1 MALAYAGAEG
11 GVMFKDFDAIQV
23 GETQTLTKHITEADV
38 RKFVEMTGDDN
49 PLHVDRAYAETTS
62 FKDIVVHGMLGASF
76 ISTVIGT
83 KLPGTGAL
91 WVSQNMEFLL
101 PVRLGDVLT
110 ISATVVKKHER
121 ERLLELDTKI
131 VNQNQQLILTGVGK
145 VKVLVAAEPEA
156 KPAADARPRVAIVTG
171 GAGGIGKAI
180 CQRLAADGFDVVV
193 NYRGQAD
200 RAAQIVAEINAAA
213 GEADGKRRGRALA
226 VQADIATEAGAQAL
240 FAAAVKAFG
249 AVSVLVNNASPHINP
264 KPFGVTAW
272 ADVQQQIDVQVKGA
286 FLMTSAVVPEMAARK
301 WGRIV
306 NITSQVLDGQP
317 SVTWTGYA
325 MAKGAL
331 QVFSNYMAAELGP
344 QGITV
349 NCVSPGMCETTLIGD
364 IPEKAQLM
372 IARQTPLR
380 RLAKPTD
387 VAAAVAYLVS
397 DDAGFVTGD
406 TVAVNGGMAMR

>member
-1 MALAYAGAEG
+1 
-11 GVMFKDFDAIQV
+11 MFKNFDAIQI
-23 GETQTLTKHITEADV
+23 GDTQSLVKTITEADV

-49 PLHVDRAYAETTS
+49 PLHVNRAYAESTA

-110 ISATVVKKHER
+110 ISCTVLKKYER
-121 ERLLELDTKI
+121 ERLLELDTRI
-131 VNQNQQLILTGVGK
+131 LNQNQQVVLSGQGK
-145 VKVLVAAEPEA
+145 VKLLTTAAPAEAA
-156 KPAADARPRVAIVTG
+156 KPAEWPRVAIVTG
-171 GAGGIGKAI
+171 GAGGIGQAI
-180 CQRLAADGFDVVV
+180 CLRLAQDGYHIVV
-193 NYRGQAD
+193 NYHGRAD
-200 RAAQIVAEINAAA
+200 RAAEIIETINA
-213 GEADGKRRGRALA
+213 GDTRAIA
-226 VQADIATEAGAQAL
+226 VQADVATESGAEKL
-240 FAAAVKAFG
+240 VKASLQAFG
-249 AVSVLVNNASPHINP
+249 GISVLVNNASPHINP
-264 KPFGVTAW
+264 KPFAATQW
-272 ADVQQQIDVQVKGA
+272 ADVQQQLDVQVKGA
-286 FLMTSAVVPEMAARK
+286 FNLTRACVQHMAKQR

-306 NITSQVLDGQP
+306 NITSQVLDGPP

-331 QVFSNYMAAELGP
+331 AVFSKYMAAELGP

-349 NCVSPGMCETTLIGD
+349 NCVSPGMCETSLIGD
-364 IPEKAQLM
+364 VPEKAQLM

-380 RLAKPTD
+380 RLAKPAD

-397 DDAGFVTGD
+397 DDASFITGD

>member
-1 MALAYAGAEG
+1 MRRPPA
-11 GVMFKDFDAIQV
+11 
-23 GETQTLTKHITEADV
+23 
-38 RKFVEMTGDDN
+38 
-49 PLHVDRAYAETTS
+49 

-91 WVSQNMEFLL
+91 WVSQSLEFLL

-110 ISATVVKKHER
+110 ISATVLKKHER
-121 ERLLELDTKI
+121 ERLLELDTRI
-131 VNQNQQLILTGVGK
+131 VNQNQQLILTGQGK
-145 VKVLVAAEPEA
+145 VKVLTTAQPEA
-156 KPAADARPRVAIVTG
+156 APTPESRPRVAIVTG

-180 CQRLAADGFDVVV
+180 CLRLAADGYHVVV

-200 RAAQIVAEINAAA
+200 RAAQIASEINA
-213 GEADGKRRGRALA
+213 GGKVKALA
-226 VQADIATEAGAQAL
+226 VQADISTEAGAQSL
-240 FAAAVKAFG
+240 YTAAVKAFG

-264 KPFGVTAW
+264 KPFDATAW

-286 FLMTSAVVPEMAARK
+286 FLMTRAVVPEMSARK
-301 WGRIV
+301 WGRVV

-364 IPEKAQLM
+364 ISEKAQLM

-380 RLAKPTD
+380 RLARPAD

-397 DDAGFVTGD
+397 DEAGFVTGD

>member
-1 MALAYAGAEG
+1 
-11 GVMFKDFDAIQV
+11 MFNNFDAIQI
-23 GETQTLTKHITEADV
+23 GDTQSLVKTISESDV

-49 PLHVDRAYAETTS
+49 PLHVNRAYAESTA

-110 ISATVVKKHER
+110 ISCTVLKKYER
-121 ERLLELDTKI
+121 ERLLELDTRI
-131 VNQNQQLILTGVGK
+131 LNQNQQVVLTGQGK
-145 VKVLVAAEPEA
+145 VKLLTTAAS
-156 KPAADARPRVAIVTG
+156 AAQAQPSERPLVAIVTG

-180 CQRLAADGFDVVV
+180 CLRLAKDGYHVVV
-193 NYRGQAD
+193 NYHGRAD
-200 RAAQIVAEINAAA
+200 RAAEIVETINA
-213 GEADGKRRGRALA
+213 GDTRAIA
-226 VQADIATEAGAQAL
+226 VQADVATEAGAEKLAKAAL
-240 FAAAVKAFG
+240 QAFG
-249 AVSVLVNNASPHINP
+249 GISVLVNNASPHINP
-264 KPFGVTAW
+264 KPFAATQWV
-272 ADVQQQIDVQVKGA
+272 DVQQQLDVQVKGA
-286 FLMTSAVVPEMAARK
+286 FNLTRACMPHMTAQR

-306 NITSQVLDGQP
+306 NITSQVLDGPP

-331 QVFSNYMAAELGP
+331 AVFSNYMAAELGP

-349 NCVSPGMCETTLIGD
+349 NCVSPGMCETGLIGD

-380 RLAKPTD
+380 RLAKPAD
-387 VAAAVAYLVS
+387 IAAAVAYLVS

>member
-1 MALAYAGAEG
+1 
-11 GVMFKDFDAIQV
+11 MFKDFDSIQV

-38 RKFVEMTGDDN
+38 RKFVEITGDDN
-49 PLHVDRAYAETTS
+49 PLHVDRAYAETTA

-91 WVSQNMEFLL
+91 WVAQNMEFLL

-110 ISATVVKKHER
+110 ISATVLKKHER
-121 ERLLELDTKI
+121 ERLLELDTRI
-131 VNQNQQLILTGVGK
+131 VNQNQQVILTGLGK
-145 VKVLVAAEPEA
+145 VKVLVTAEPEA
-156 KPAADARPRVAIVTG
+156 APAADARPRVAIVTG

-180 CQRLAADGFDVVV
+180 CQRLAADGFNVVV

-200 RAAQIVAEINAAA
+200 RAAQIVAAINAAA
-213 GEADGKRRGRALA
+213 GDGKGRALA

-240 FAAAVKAFG
+240 YQSAVKAFG
-249 AVSVLVNNASPHINP
+249 AVSVLVNNASPRINP
-264 KPFGVTAW
+264 KPFSATAW
-272 ADVQQQIDVQVKGA
+272 DDVQQQMDVQVKGA
-286 FLMTSAVVPEMAARK
+286 FLMTAAVMPEMGARK

-306 NITSQVLDGQP
+306 NITSQVLDGAP

-380 RLAKPTD
+380 RLAKPSD

>member
-1 MALAYAGAEG
+1 
-11 GVMFKDFDAIQV
+11 MFKDFDAIQV

-38 RKFVEMTGDDN
+38 CKFVEMTGDDN

-110 ISATVVKKHER
+110 ITATVLKKHKR

-131 VNQNQQLILTGVGK
+131 INQNHQLILTGVGK
-145 VKVLVAAEPEA
+145 VKALVAAEPEA
-156 KPAADARPRVAIVTG
+156 KPAANARPRVAIVTG

-180 CQRLAADGFDVVV
+180 CQRLATDGFDVVV
-193 NYRGQAD
+193 NYRGQAH
-200 RAAQIVAEINAAA
+200 RAAQIVAEINEATSAAMRRSA
-213 GEADGKRRGRALA
+213 GQGKRHGRALA
-226 VQADIATEAGAQAL
+226 VQADISSEAGAQAL
-240 FAAAVKAFG
+240 YQAAVKAFG
-249 AVSVLVNNASPHINP
+249 AVSVLVNNASPRINP
-264 KPFGVTAW
+264 KPFGSTSW
-272 ADVQQQIDVQVKGA
+272 SDVQQQMDVQVKGA
-286 FLMTSAVVPEMAARK
+286 FLMTSAVVPEMSARK
-301 WGRIV
+301 WGRVV
-306 NITSQVLDGQP
+306 NITSQVLDGPP

-344 QGITV
+344 QGVTV

-364 IPEKAQLM
+364 IPEKAQLI

-380 RLAKPTD
+380 RLAKPSD

-397 DDAGFVTGD
+397 DDADFVTGD
-406 TVAVNGGMAMR
+406 TIAVNGGLAMR

>member
-1 MALAYAGAEG
+1 
-11 GVMFKDFDAIQV
+11 MFKDFDAIQV
-23 GETQTLTKHITEADV
+23 GETQTLTKNITEADV

-49 PLHVDRAYAETTS
+49 PLHVDRAYAETTA

-101 PVRLGDVLT
+101 PVRLGDTLT
-110 ISATVVKKHER
+110 ISATVLTKHAR
-121 ERLLELDTKI
+121 ERLLELDTRI
-131 VNQNQQLILTGVGK
+131 LNQNRQLILTGVGK
-145 VKVLVAAEPEA
+145 VKVLLVAEPEE

-180 CQRLAADGFDVVV
+180 CQRLAADGFNVVV
-193 NYRGQAD
+193 NYRGKAD
-200 RAAQIVAEINAAA
+200 RAGQIATEINATAA
-213 GEADGKRRGRALA
+213 NETGNRLGRALA
-226 VQADIATEAGAQAL
+226 VQADISTEAGAQAL
-240 FAAAVKAFG
+240 YQAAVKAFG
-249 AVSVLVNNASPHINP
+249 AVGVLVNNASPHINP
-264 KPFGVTAW
+264 KQLGSTAW
-272 ADVQQQIDVQVKGA
+272 DDIQQQMDVQVKGA
-286 FLMTSAVVPEMAARK
+286 FLMTSAVVPEMSARK

-306 NITSQVLDGQP
+306 NITSQVLDGP
-317 SVTWTGYA
+317 PTVTWTSYA

-364 IPEKAQLM
+364 ISEKAQLM

-380 RLAKPTD
+380 RLAKPSD

-397 DDAGFVTGD
+397 DDADFVTGD
-406 TVAVNGGMAMR
+406 TLAVNGGMAIR

>member
-1 MALAYAGAEG
+1 
-11 GVMFKDFDAIQV
+11 MFKDFDSIQV

-49 PLHVDRAYAETTS
+49 PLHVDRAYAETTA

-110 ISATVVKKHER
+110 ISATVLKKHER
-121 ERLLELDTKI
+121 ERLLELDTRI
-131 VNQNQQLILTGVGK
+131 VNQNQQVILTGVGK
-145 VKVLVAAEPEA
+145 VKVLVTAEPEA
-156 KPAADARPRVAIVTG
+156 APAADARPRVAIVTG

-180 CQRLAADGFDVVV
+180 CQRLAADGFNVVV

-213 GEADGKRRGRALA
+213 SAAAAGVSRGRALA

-240 FAAAVKAFG
+240 YQAAVKAFG
-249 AVSVLVNNASPHINP
+249 AVSVLVNNASPRINP
-264 KPFGVTAW
+264 KPFSATAW
-272 ADVQQQIDVQVKGA
+272 DDVQQQMDVQVKGA
-286 FLMTSAVVPEMAARK
+286 FLMTAAVTPEMGARK

-380 RLAKPTD
+380 RLAKPSD

>member
-1 MALAYAGAEG
+1 
-11 GVMFKDFDAIQV
+11 MFNNFDAIQI
-23 GETQTLTKHITEADV
+23 GDTQSLVKTITESDV

-49 PLHVDRAYAETTS
+49 PLHVNRAYAESTA

-91 WVSQNMEFLL
+91 WVSQNIEFLL

-110 ISATVVKKHER
+110 ISCTVLKKYER
-121 ERLLELDTKI
+121 ERLLELDTRI
-131 VNQNQQLILTGVGK
+131 LNQNQQVVLTGQGK
-145 VKVLVAAEPEA
+145 VKLLTTASPAEQAQPSE
-156 KPAADARPRVAIVTG
+156 RPLVAIVTG

-180 CQRLAADGFDVVV
+180 CLRLAKDGYHVVV
-193 NYRGQAD
+193 NYHGRAD
-200 RAAQIVAEINAAA
+200 RAAEIVEAINA
-213 GEADGKRRGRALA
+213 GDTRAIA
-226 VQADIATEAGAQAL
+226 VQADVATETGAEKL
-240 FAAAVKAFG
+240 VKAALQAFG
-249 AVSVLVNNASPHINP
+249 GISVLVNNASPHINP
-264 KPFGVTAW
+264 KPFSATQW
-272 ADVQQQIDVQVKGA
+272 ADVQQQLDVQVKGA
-286 FLMTSAVVPEMAARK
+286 FNLIHACVPMMAAQR

-306 NITSQVLDGQP
+306 NITSQALDGPP

-331 QVFSNYMAAELGP
+331 AVFSNYMAAELGP

-349 NCVSPGMCETTLIGD
+349 NCVSPGMCETSLIGD
-364 IPEKAQLM
+364 VPEKAQLM

-380 RLAKPTD
+380 RLAKPAD

-397 DDAGFVTGD
+397 DDASFITGD
-406 TVAVNGGMAMR
+406 TIAVNGGMAMR

>member
-1 MALAYAGAEG
+1 
-11 GVMFKDFDAIQV
+11 MFKDFDAIQV

-49 PLHVDRAYAETTS
+49 PLHVDRAYAETTA

-110 ISATVVKKHER
+110 ISATVLKKHER

-145 VKVLVAAEPEA
+145 VKVLVTAEPEV
-156 KPAADARPRVAIVTG
+156 KPALAARPRVAIVTG

-200 RAAQIVAEINAAA
+200 RAAQIVAEINAAT
-213 GEADGKRRGRALA
+213 GEGKGRALA

-240 FAAAVKAFG
+240 YQAAVKAFG
-249 AVSVLVNNASPHINP
+249 AVSVLVNNASPRINP
-264 KPFGVTAW
+264 KPFAATAW
-272 ADVQQQIDVQVKGA
+272 DDVQQQMDVQVKGA
-286 FLMTSAVVPEMAARK
+286 FLMTGAVAPEMGARK

-306 NITSQVLDGQP
+306 NITSQVLDGSP

-380 RLAKPTD
+380 RLAKPSD

-397 DDAGFVTGD
+397 DDAGFITGD